1 MKYYSIV
8 LPMSTATLPIDQL
21 SVVTKTY
28 SWCHTWGSWLRNQ
41 IAKKMWQI
49 MEGHYFTLGTTR
61 QICWRSTRHD
71 SGYFEIMKCPQDLS
85 NIQHCSKPQWHEK
98 ITTIFKHTADGCE
111 ILNHLIYGL
120 SLNIFPIT
128 YSVS

>member
-28 SWCHTWGSWLRNQ
+28 SWCHTWGCWLRNQ

-49 MEGHYFTLGTTR
+49 MEGHYFTNPWAQLARFVGVLLAMIR
-61 QICWRSTRHD
+61 
-71 SGYFEIMKCPQDLS
+71 G
-85 NIQHCSKPQWHEK
+85 
-98 ITTIFKHTADGCE
+98 
-111 ILNHLIYGL
+111 ILK
-120 SLNIFPIT
+120 S
-128 YSVS
+128 